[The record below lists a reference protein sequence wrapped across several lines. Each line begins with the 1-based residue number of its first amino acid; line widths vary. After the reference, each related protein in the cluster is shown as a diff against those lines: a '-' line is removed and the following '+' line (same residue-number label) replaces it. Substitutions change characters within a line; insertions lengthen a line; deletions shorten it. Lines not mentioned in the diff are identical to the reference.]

1 MRVRLKYTLNNWQI
15 YLSSGEW
22 FVCLFV
28 CLFVSIT
35 KMDKKNLVG
44 DYAL

>member
-28 CLFVSIT
+28 SIT
-35 KMDKKNLVG
+35 KMDKKKLVG